1 MSENFNKN
9 SPERLAE
16 MAALEKEL
24 NRRAEEGKRI
34 KATGDADAYMAWWED
49 DMTKRVA
56 ESRRQ
61 KAICKEAFM
70 EWWFLQRETLQYSS
84 DWHFS
89 VREWDLHNN
98 IDRAELNDH
107 EFPYSHG
114 F

>member
-1 MSENFNKN
+1 MSEPFNKN
-9 SPERLAE
+9 SPERIAE

-24 NRRAEEGKRI
+24 NRRFEKGEFIRKNDPYG
-34 KATGDADAYMAWWED
+34 YYFWWEE
-49 DMTKRVA
+49 DMAQRVE

-61 KAICKEAFM
+61 KAIGKEAFM
-70 EWWFLQRETLQYSS
+70 EWWFLQHKTLRYSS
-84 DWHFS
+84 EWHFR
-89 VREWDLHNN
+89 VRDWKSQDN